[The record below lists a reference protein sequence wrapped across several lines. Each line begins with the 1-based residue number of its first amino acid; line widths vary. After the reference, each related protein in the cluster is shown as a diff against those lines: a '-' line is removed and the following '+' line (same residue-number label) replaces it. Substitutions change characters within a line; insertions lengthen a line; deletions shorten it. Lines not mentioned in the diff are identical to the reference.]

1 VQVLTLVGVGWHKES
16 LPGFGE
22 VIARGREFELVP
34 RLTAC
39 ALNMS
44 VDAIHQSREVRRAK
58 YELAARLV
66 PERALWL
73 SASPSVESTSCVR
86 RSTAFRRLG
95 HPPTLW
101 QASWTLGTALA
112 QAGKHDEAAAAV
124 AAAANMLLDGLEPW
138 TATTGCGRSRAVRHW
153 DRAGA
158 RDQKPAA
165 GSRRAAADVANVRR
179 RASSGEAERPGGGG
193 RFLLATFDA

>member
-1 VQVLTLVGVGWHKES
+1 VQALTLVGVGRHKES

-34 RLTAC
+34 RLTAR

-58 YELAARLV
+58 YEPAARLV

-73 SASPSVESTSCVR
+73 SVSPSVESTSCVR
-86 RSTAFRRLG
+86 RSTASGGSVVRRRCG
-95 HPPTLW
+95 KHR
-101 QASWTLGTALA
+101 GTALA

-153 DRAGA
+153 DRARA

-193 RFLLATFDA
+193 RFLVATFDA